1 MIDKIETTEEQQQP
15 FILDGWD
22 QGGVKTPFT
31 LESTQDSIY
40 EQDANISNQAYNNW
54 ETAKHSGQLMWEDT
68 TLGVMMRKSDIDNAR
83 KTHDFLGNEIFN
95 PLLSK
100 EEANLRYSKYG
111 VTFTDSIRQNEAD
124 IIAAKKIKENDLRER
139 LNNSE
144 GTFMSGASS
153 LLGGMVGAMLDPIN
167 IATAF
172 IPVTKIIP
180 GLKALEA
187 AGAWGRVA
195 VKGIDGVIMN
205 SLVEPLPLWMAGIDQ
220 RDYSMADSLFN
231 ITAGGLF
238 GAGIGGFTEG
248 VRALSAGEKFNSNLA
263 ASIDFANNRGLDNV
277 LDMQKKRP
285 AITSMA
291 YDDLISL
298 PQEKLSVAQVGNNYV
313 VRLNEDSP
321 LSKVV
326 GYGKD
331 AETARANLR
340 QQIGALLNDDSIY
353 KGYRLDD
360 GLDNMF
366 KAIKASNN
374 LDNVKWVDGWLEK
387 LQHKA
392 LKAGMSLEDYIAKQT
407 NNFTD
412 FTRLVS
418 QIDTVR
424 AKQLKYGELSSDLL
438 DELIEQDALE
448 ISAYAKIKDAM
459 AANQRQQVNFD
470 TYLGDLNERNY
481 NQKQQYDRF
490 TELSD
495 NTLNTRVELERLQKQ
510 LDVAEDLT
518 EREFLTQKI
527 NDLNE
532 SINTLEKDIADFLK
546 HNDIDMWKYDADN
559 AELLYNLRNELTTET
574 RTFDDV
580 KEALRTQVAD
590 ESGKSWDTADSIL
603 DDMTIDEIDPSD
615 PAKLNE
621 LQADIEIATS
631 DIKTALTSNRF
642 TKEEIMSLGIDADGN
657 SIEMRRADKRIED
670 MDKFSQAA
678 EDYAACRRTE
688 VI

>member
-1 MIDKIETTEEQQQP
+1 MSDIIETTDTQQES
-15 FILDGWD
+15 ILDNWSNT
-22 QGGVKTPFT
+22 GVKTPFT

-40 EQDANISNQAYNNW
+40 EQNAIISEQAYNNW
-54 ETAKHSGQLMWEDT
+54 ETAKHSSSLMWEDT
-68 TLGVMMRKSDIDNAR
+68 TLGVMNRDADLRRARRTEDFAGNA
-83 KTHDFLGNEIFN
+83 IFN
-95 PLLSK
+95 PLLTR
-100 EEANLRYSKYG
+100 EEANLKYSQYG
-111 VTFTDSIRQNEAD
+111 VTFTSSIRQNEAD
-124 IIAAKKIKENDLRER
+124 IIAAKKIKETALRER
-139 LNNSE
+139 LANTE

-153 LLGGMVGAMLDPIN
+153 LLGGMAGAMLDPIN

-172 IPVTKIIP
+172 IPVTKVIP
-180 GLKALEA
+180 ALRAFEA
-187 AGAWGRVA
+187 TGAWGRVA
-195 VKGIDGVIMN
+195 VKGIDGLVMN

-220 RDYSMADSLFN
+220 RDYTMADSLFN

-263 ASIDFANNRGLDNV
+263 ATIDFANNRGYDTI
-277 LDMQKKRP
+277 LDMQKKKP
-285 AITSMA
+285 AITSIA
-291 YDDLISL
+291 YDELVNLAS
-298 PQEKLSVAQVGNNYV
+298 EKLSVAQVGGNTV
-313 VRLNEDSP
+313 VRLNDDSP
-321 LSKVV
+321 LSKLV

-331 AETARANLR
+331 LESARTNLR

-366 KAIKASNN
+366 KAIKVSNN

-412 FTRLVS
+412 FTRLIS

-448 ISAYAKIKDAM
+448 ILAYAKIKDVM
-459 AANQRQQVNFD
+459 ATNQRQQVNFD

-490 TELSD
+490 TQLSD
-495 NTLNTRVELERLQKQ
+495 NTLNTKVELERLQKQ

-527 NDLNE
+527 NDLTT
-532 SINTLEKDIADFLK
+532 SINSLERDIADFLK

-559 AELLYNLRNELTTET
+559 AELLRNLHDELTTET
-574 RTFDDV
+574 RSFDDV
-580 KEALRTQVAD
+580 KEALQKQVND
-590 ESGKSWDTADSIL
+590 ESGKTWDTPDSIL
-603 DDMTIDEIDPSD
+603 DDMTIDEVAPGDE
-615 PAKLNE
+615 ARLAE
-621 LQADIEIATS
+621 LQEEIELTTQ

-642 TKEEIMSLGIDADGN
+642 TAEEIQALGLDAEGN

-670 MDKFSQAA
+670 MEKFSQAA

>member
-1 MIDKIETTEEQQQP
+1 MSDIIETTDTQQES
-15 FILDGWD
+15 ILDNWSNT
-22 QGGVKTPFT
+22 GVKTPFT

-40 EQDANISNQAYNNW
+40 EQNAIISEQAYNNW
-54 ETAKHSGQLMWEDT
+54 ETAKHSSSFMWEDT
-68 TLGVMMRKSDIDNAR
+68 TLGVMSRDADLRRARRTEDFAGNA
-83 KTHDFLGNEIFN
+83 IFN
-95 PLLSK
+95 PLLTR
-100 EEANLRYSKYG
+100 EEANLKYSQYG
-111 VTFTDSIRQNEAD
+111 VTFTSSIRQNEAD
-124 IIAAKKIKENDLRER
+124 IIAAKKIKETALRER
-139 LNNSE
+139 LANTE

-153 LLGGMVGAMLDPIN
+153 LLGGMAGAMLDPIN

-172 IPVTKIIP
+172 IPVTKVIP
-180 GLKALEA
+180 ALRAFEA
-187 AGAWGRVA
+187 TGAWGRVA
-195 VKGIDGVIMN
+195 VKGIDGLVMN

-220 RDYSMADSLFN
+220 RDYTMADSLFN

-263 ASIDFANNRGLDNV
+263 ATIDFANNRGYDTI
-277 LDMQKKRP
+277 LDMQKKKP
-285 AITSMA
+285 AITSIA
-291 YDDLISL
+291 YDELVNLAS
-298 PQEKLSVAQVGNNYV
+298 EKLSVAQVGGNTV
-313 VRLNEDSP
+313 VRLNDDSP
-321 LSKVV
+321 LSKLV

-331 AETARANLR
+331 LESARTNLR
-340 QQIGALLNDDSIY
+340 QQIGALLDDDSIY

-424 AKQLKYGELSSDLL
+424 VKQLKYGELSSDLL

-527 NDLNE
+527 NDLTA
-532 SINTLEKDIADFLK
+532 SINSLERDIADFLK

-559 AELLYNLRNELTTET
+559 VELLRNLHDDLTAET
-574 RTFDDV
+574 RSFDDV
-580 KEALRTQVAD
+580 KEALQKQVND
-590 ESGKSWDTADSIL
+590 ESGKTWDTPDSIL
-603 DDMTIDEIDPSD
+603 DDMTIDEVAPGDE
-615 PAKLNE
+615 ARLAE
-621 LQADIEIATS
+621 LQEEIELTTQ

-642 TKEEIMSLGIDADGN
+642 TAEEIQALGLDAEGN

-670 MDKFSQAA
+670 MEKFSQAA

>member
-1 MIDKIETTEEQQQP
+1 MSDIIETTDTQQES
-15 FILDGWD
+15 ILDNWSNT
-22 QGGVKTPFT
+22 GVKTPFT

-40 EQDANISNQAYNNW
+40 EQNAIISEQAYNNW
-54 ETAKHSGQLMWEDT
+54 ETAKHSGSLMWEDT
-68 TLGVMMRKSDIDNAR
+68 TLGVMNRDADLRRARRTEDFAGNA
-83 KTHDFLGNEIFN
+83 IFN
-95 PLLSK
+95 PLLTR
-100 EEANLRYSKYG
+100 EEANLKYSQYG
-111 VTFTDSIRQNEAD
+111 VTFTSSIRQNEAD
-124 IIAAKKIKENDLRER
+124 IIAAKKIKETALRER
-139 LNNSE
+139 LANTE

-153 LLGGMVGAMLDPIN
+153 LLGGMAGAMLDPIN

-172 IPVTKIIP
+172 IPVTKVIP
-180 GLKALEA
+180 ALRAFEA
-187 AGAWGRVA
+187 TGAWGRIA
-195 VKGIDGVIMN
+195 VKGIDGLVMN

-220 RDYSMADSLFN
+220 RDYTMADSLFN

-263 ASIDFANNRGLDNV
+263 ATIDFANNRGYDTILDI
-277 LDMQKKRP
+277 QKKKP
-285 AITSMA
+285 AITSIA
-291 YDDLISL
+291 YDELVNL
-298 PQEKLSVAQVGNNYV
+298 APEKLSVAQVGGNTV
-313 VRLNEDSP
+313 VRLNDDSS
-321 LSKVV
+321 LSKLV

-331 AETARANLR
+331 LESARTNLR

-374 LDNVKWVDGWLEK
+374 LDNVKWIDGWLEK

-407 NNFTD
+407 NSFTD

-424 AKQLKYGELSSDLL
+424 SKQLKYGELSSDLL

-459 AANQRQQVNFD
+459 ATNQRQQVNFD

-490 TELSD
+490 TQLSD
-495 NTLNTRVELERLQKQ
+495 NTLNTKVELERLQKQ

-527 NDLNE
+527 NDLTA
-532 SINTLEKDIADFLK
+532 SINNLERDIADFLK

-559 AELLYNLRNELTTET
+559 VELLRNLHDDLTAET
-574 RTFDDV
+574 RSFDDV
-580 KEALRTQVAD
+580 KEALQKQVND
-590 ESGKSWDTADSIL
+590 ESGKTWDTPDSIL
-603 DDMTIDEIDPSD
+603 DDMTIDEVAPGDE
-615 PAKLNE
+615 ARLAE
-621 LQADIEIATS
+621 LQEEIELTTQ

-642 TKEEIMSLGIDADGN
+642 TAEEIQALGLDAEGN

-670 MDKFSQAA
+670 MEKFSQAA

>member
-1 MIDKIETTEEQQQP
+1 MSDIIETTDTQQES
-15 FILDGWD
+15 ILNNWSNT
-22 QGGVKTPFT
+22 GVKTPFT

-40 EQDANISNQAYNNW
+40 EQNAIISEQAYNNW
-54 ETAKHSGQLMWEDT
+54 ETAKHSGSLMWEDT
-68 TLGVMMRKSDIDNAR
+68 TLGVMNRDADLRRARRTEDFAGNA
-83 KTHDFLGNEIFN
+83 IFN
-95 PLLSK
+95 PLLTR
-100 EEANLRYSKYG
+100 EEANLKYSQYG
-111 VTFTDSIRQNEAD
+111 VTFTSSIRQNEAD
-124 IIAAKKIKENDLRER
+124 IIAAKKIKETALRER
-139 LNNSE
+139 LANTE

-153 LLGGMVGAMLDPIN
+153 LLGGMAGAMLDPIN

-172 IPVTKIIP
+172 IPVTKVIP
-180 GLKALEA
+180 ALRAFEA
-187 AGAWGRVA
+187 TGAWGRVA
-195 VKGIDGVIMN
+195 VKGIDGLVMN

-220 RDYSMADSLFN
+220 RDYTMADSLFN

-263 ASIDFANNRGLDNV
+263 ATIDFANNRGYDTILDI
-277 LDMQKKRP
+277 QKKKP
-285 AITSMA
+285 AITSIA
-291 YDDLISL
+291 YDELVNL
-298 PQEKLSVAQVGNNYV
+298 APEKLSVAQVGGNTV
-313 VRLNEDSP
+313 VRLNDDSS
-321 LSKVV
+321 LSKLV

-331 AETARANLR
+331 LESARTNLR

-374 LDNVKWVDGWLEK
+374 LDNVKWIDGWLEK

-407 NNFTD
+407 NSFTD

-424 AKQLKYGELSSDLL
+424 SKQLKYGELSSDLL

-459 AANQRQQVNFD
+459 ATNQRQQVNFD

-490 TELSD
+490 TQLSD
-495 NTLNTRVELERLQKQ
+495 NTLNTKVELERLQKQ

-527 NDLNE
+527 NDLTA
-532 SINTLEKDIADFLK
+532 SINNLERDIADFLK

-559 AELLYNLRNELTTET
+559 VELLRNLHDDLTAET
-574 RTFDDV
+574 RSFDDV
-580 KEALRTQVAD
+580 KEALQKQVND
-590 ESGKSWDTADSIL
+590 ESGKTWDTPDSIL
-603 DDMTIDEIDPSD
+603 DDMTIDEVAPGDE
-615 PAKLNE
+615 ARLAE
-621 LQADIEIATS
+621 LQEEIELTTQ

-642 TKEEIMSLGIDADGN
+642 TAEEIQALGLDAEGN

-670 MDKFSQAA
+670 MEKFSQAA

>member
-1 MIDKIETTEEQQQP
+1 MSDIIEITDTQQES
-15 FILDGWD
+15 ILDNWSNT
-22 QGGVKTPFT
+22 GVKTPFT

-40 EQDANISNQAYNNW
+40 EQNAIISEQAYNNW
-54 ETAKHSGQLMWEDT
+54 ETAKHSGSLMWEDT
-68 TLGVMMRKSDIDNAR
+68 TLGVMSRDADLRRARRTEDFAGNA
-83 KTHDFLGNEIFN
+83 IFN
-95 PLLSK
+95 PLLTR
-100 EEANLRYSKYG
+100 EEANLKYSQYG
-111 VTFTDSIRQNEAD
+111 VTFTSSIRQNEAD
-124 IIAAKKIKENDLRER
+124 IIAAKKIKETALRER
-139 LNNSE
+139 LANTE

-153 LLGGMVGAMLDPIN
+153 LLGGMAGAMLDPIN

-172 IPVTKIIP
+172 IPVTKVIP
-180 GLKALEA
+180 ALRAFEA
-187 AGAWGRVA
+187 TGAWGRVA
-195 VKGIDGVIMN
+195 VKGIDGLVMN

-220 RDYSMADSLFN
+220 RDYTMADSLFN

-263 ASIDFANNRGLDNV
+263 ATIDFANNRGYDTI
-277 LDMQKKRP
+277 LDMQKKKP
-285 AITSMA
+285 AITSIA
-291 YDDLISL
+291 YDELVNLAS
-298 PQEKLSVAQVGNNYV
+298 EKLSVAQVGGNTV
-313 VRLNEDSP
+313 VRLNDDSA
-321 LSKVV
+321 LSKLV

-331 AETARANLR
+331 LESARTNLR

-374 LDNVKWVDGWLEK
+374 LDNVKWIDGWLEK

-407 NNFTD
+407 NSFTD

-424 AKQLKYGELSSDLL
+424 SKQLKYGELSSDLL

-459 AANQRQQVNFD
+459 ATNQRQQVNFD

-490 TELSD
+490 TQLSD
-495 NTLNTRVELERLQKQ
+495 NTLNTKVELERLQKQ

-527 NDLNE
+527 NDLTA
-532 SINTLEKDIADFLK
+532 SINSLERDIADFLK

-559 AELLYNLRNELTTET
+559 VELLRNLHDDLTAET
-574 RTFDDV
+574 RSFDDV
-580 KEALRTQVAD
+580 KEALQKQVND
-590 ESGKSWDTADSIL
+590 ESGKTWDTPDSIL
-603 DDMTIDEIDPSD
+603 DDMTIDEVAPGDE
-615 PAKLNE
+615 ARLAE
-621 LQADIEIATS
+621 LQEEIELTTQ

-642 TKEEIMSLGIDADGN
+642 TAEEIQALGLDAEGN

-670 MDKFSQAA
+670 MEKFSQAA

>member
-1 MIDKIETTEEQQQP
+1 MSDIIETTDTQQES
-15 FILDGWD
+15 ILDNWSNT
-22 QGGVKTPFT
+22 GVKTPFT

-40 EQDANISNQAYNNW
+40 EQNAIISEQAYNNW
-54 ETAKHSGQLMWEDT
+54 ETAKHSSSLMWEDT
-68 TLGVMMRKSDIDNAR
+68 TLGVMNRDADLRRARRTEDFAGNA
-83 KTHDFLGNEIFN
+83 IFN
-95 PLLSK
+95 PLLTR
-100 EEANLRYSKYG
+100 EEANLKYSQYG
-111 VTFTDSIRQNEAD
+111 VTFTSSIRQNEAD
-124 IIAAKKIKENDLRER
+124 IIAAKKIKETALRER
-139 LNNSE
+139 LANTE

-153 LLGGMVGAMLDPIN
+153 LLGGMAGAMLDPIN

-172 IPVTKIIP
+172 IPVTKVIP
-180 GLKALEA
+180 ALRAFEA
-187 AGAWGRVA
+187 TGAWGRVA
-195 VKGIDGVIMN
+195 VKGIDGLVMN

-220 RDYSMADSLFN
+220 RDYTMADSLFN

-263 ASIDFANNRGLDNV
+263 ATIDFANNHGYDTI
-277 LDMQKKRP
+277 LDMQKKKP
-285 AITSMA
+285 AITSIA
-291 YDDLISL
+291 YDELVNLAS
-298 PQEKLSVAQVGNNYV
+298 EKLSVAQVGGNTV
-313 VRLNEDSP
+313 VRLNDDSS
-321 LSKVV
+321 LSKLV

-331 AETARANLR
+331 LESARTNLR

-374 LDNVKWVDGWLEK
+374 LDNVKWIDGWLEK

-407 NNFTD
+407 NSFTD

-424 AKQLKYGELSSDLL
+424 SKQLKYGELSSDLL

-459 AANQRQQVNFD
+459 ATNQRQQINFD

-490 TELSD
+490 TQLSD
-495 NTLNTRVELERLQKQ
+495 NTLNTKVELERLQKQ

-527 NDLNE
+527 NDLTA
-532 SINTLEKDIADFLK
+532 SINSLERDIADFLK

-559 AELLYNLRNELTTET
+559 VELLRNLHDDLTAET
-574 RTFDDV
+574 RSFDDV
-580 KEALRTQVAD
+580 KEALQKQVND
-590 ESGKSWDTADSIL
+590 ESGKTWDTPDSIL
-603 DDMTIDEIDPSD
+603 DDMTIDEVAPGDE
-615 PAKLNE
+615 ARLAE
-621 LQADIEIATS
+621 LQEEIELTTQ

-642 TKEEIMSLGIDADGN
+642 TAEEIQALGLDAEGN

-670 MDKFSQAA
+670 MEKFSQAA

>member
-1 MIDKIETTEEQQQP
+1 MSDIIETTDTQQES
-15 FILDGWD
+15 ILDNWSNT
-22 QGGVKTPFT
+22 GVKTPFT

-40 EQDANISNQAYNNW
+40 EQNAIISEQAYNNW
-54 ETAKHSGQLMWEDT
+54 ETAKHSGSLMWEDT
-68 TLGVMMRKSDIDNAR
+68 TLGVMNRDADLRRARRTEDFAGNA
-83 KTHDFLGNEIFN
+83 IFN
-95 PLLSK
+95 PLLTR
-100 EEANLRYSKYG
+100 EEANLKYSQYG
-111 VTFTDSIRQNEAD
+111 VTFTSSIRQNEAD
-124 IIAAKKIKENDLRER
+124 IIAAKKIKETALRER
-139 LNNSE
+139 LANTE

-153 LLGGMVGAMLDPIN
+153 LLGGMAGAMLDPIN

-172 IPVTKIIP
+172 IPVTKVIP
-180 GLKALEA
+180 ALRAFEA
-187 AGAWGRVA
+187 TGAWGRVA
-195 VKGIDGVIMN
+195 VKGIDGLVMN

-220 RDYSMADSLFN
+220 RDYTMADSLFN

-263 ASIDFANNRGLDNV
+263 ATIDFANNRGYDTI
-277 LDMQKKRP
+277 LDMQKKKP
-285 AITSMA
+285 AITSIA
-291 YDDLISL
+291 YDELVNL
-298 PQEKLSVAQVGNNYV
+298 APEKLSVAQVGGNTV
-313 VRLNEDSP
+313 VRLNDDSS
-321 LSKVV
+321 LSKLV

-331 AETARANLR
+331 LESARTNLR

-374 LDNVKWVDGWLEK
+374 LDNVKWIDGWLEK

-407 NNFTD
+407 NSFTD

-424 AKQLKYGELSSDLL
+424 SKQLKYGELSSDLL

-459 AANQRQQVNFD
+459 ATNQRQQVNFD

-490 TELSD
+490 TQLSD
-495 NTLNTRVELERLQKQ
+495 NTLNTKVELERLQKQ

-527 NDLNE
+527 NDLTA
-532 SINTLEKDIADFLK
+532 SINSLERDIADFLK

-559 AELLYNLRNELTTET
+559 VELLRNLHDDLTAET
-574 RTFDDV
+574 RSFDDV
-580 KEALRTQVAD
+580 KEALQKQVND
-590 ESGKSWDTADSIL
+590 ESGKTWDTPDSIL
-603 DDMTIDEIDPSD
+603 DDMTIDEVAPGDE
-615 PAKLNE
+615 ARLAE
-621 LQADIEIATS
+621 LQEEIELTTQ

-642 TKEEIMSLGIDADGN
+642 TAEEIQALGLDAEGN

-670 MDKFSQAA
+670 MEKFSQAA

>member
-1 MIDKIETTEEQQQP
+1 MSDIIETTDTQQES
-15 FILDGWD
+15 ILDNWSNT
-22 QGGVKTPFT
+22 GVKTPFT

-40 EQDANISNQAYNNW
+40 EQNAIISEQAYNNW
-54 ETAKHSGQLMWEDT
+54 ETAKHSSSLMWEDT
-68 TLGVMMRKSDIDNAR
+68 TLGVMNRDADLRRARRTEDFAGNA
-83 KTHDFLGNEIFN
+83 IFN
-95 PLLSK
+95 PLLTR
-100 EEANLRYSKYG
+100 EEANLKYSQYG
-111 VTFTDSIRQNEAD
+111 VTFTSSIRQNEAD
-124 IIAAKKIKENDLRER
+124 IIAAKKIKETALRER
-139 LNNSE
+139 LANTE

-153 LLGGMVGAMLDPIN
+153 LLGGMAGAMLDPIN

-172 IPVTKIIP
+172 IPVTKVIP
-180 GLKALEA
+180 ALRAFEA
-187 AGAWGRVA
+187 TGAWGRVA
-195 VKGIDGVIMN
+195 VKGIDGLVMN

-220 RDYSMADSLFN
+220 RDYTMADSLFN

-263 ASIDFANNRGLDNV
+263 ATIDFANNRGYDTI
-277 LDMQKKRP
+277 LDMQKKKP
-285 AITSMA
+285 AITSIA
-291 YDDLISL
+291 YDELVNLAS
-298 PQEKLSVAQVGNNYV
+298 EKLSVAQVGGNTV
-313 VRLNEDSP
+313 VRLNDDSP
-321 LSKVV
+321 LSKLV

-331 AETARANLR
+331 LESARTNLR

-366 KAIKASNN
+366 KAIKVSNN

-412 FTRLVS
+412 FTRLIS

-448 ISAYAKIKDAM
+448 ILAYAKIKDVM
-459 AANQRQQVNFD
+459 ATNQRQQVNFD

-490 TELSD
+490 TQLSD
-495 NTLNTRVELERLQKQ
+495 NTLNTKVELERLQKQ

-527 NDLNE
+527 NDLTT
-532 SINTLEKDIADFLK
+532 SINSLERDIADFLK

-559 AELLYNLRNELTTET
+559 AELLRNLHYELTTET
-574 RTFDDV
+574 RSFDDV
-580 KEALRTQVAD
+580 KEALQKQVND
-590 ESGKSWDTADSIL
+590 ESGKTWDTPDSIL
-603 DDMTIDEIDPSD
+603 DDMTIDEVAPGDE
-615 PAKLNE
+615 ARLAE
-621 LQADIEIATS
+621 LQEEIELTTQ

-642 TKEEIMSLGIDADGN
+642 TAEEIQALGLDAEGN

-670 MDKFSQAA
+670 MEKFSQAA

>member
-1 MIDKIETTEEQQQP
+1 MSDIIETTDTQQES
-15 FILDGWD
+15 ILNNWSNT
-22 QGGVKTPFT
+22 GVKTPFT

-40 EQDANISNQAYNNW
+40 EQNAIISEQAYNNW
-54 ETAKHSGQLMWEDT
+54 ETAKHSGSLMWEDT
-68 TLGVMMRKSDIDNAR
+68 TLGVMNRDADLRRARRTEDFAGNA
-83 KTHDFLGNEIFN
+83 IFN
-95 PLLSK
+95 PLLTR
-100 EEANLRYSKYG
+100 EEANLKYSQYG
-111 VTFTDSIRQNEAD
+111 VTFTSSIRQNEAD
-124 IIAAKKIKENDLRER
+124 IIAAKKIKETALRER
-139 LNNSE
+139 LANTE

-153 LLGGMVGAMLDPIN
+153 LLGGMAGAMLDPIN

-172 IPVTKIIP
+172 IPVTKVIP
-180 GLKALEA
+180 ALRAFEA
-187 AGAWGRVA
+187 TGAWGRVA
-195 VKGIDGVIMN
+195 VKGIDGLVMN

-220 RDYSMADSLFN
+220 RDYTMADSLFN

-263 ASIDFANNRGLDNV
+263 ATIDFANNRGYDTI
-277 LDMQKKRP
+277 LDMQKKKP
-285 AITSMA
+285 AITSIA
-291 YDDLISL
+291 YDELVNL
-298 PQEKLSVAQVGNNYV
+298 APEKLSVAQVGGNTV
-313 VRLNEDSP
+313 VRLNDDSS
-321 LSKVV
+321 LSKLV

-331 AETARANLR
+331 LESARTNLR

-374 LDNVKWVDGWLEK
+374 LDNVKWIDGWLEK

-407 NNFTD
+407 NSFTD

-424 AKQLKYGELSSDLL
+424 SKQLKYGELSSDLL

-459 AANQRQQVNFD
+459 ATNQRQQVNFD

-490 TELSD
+490 TQLSD
-495 NTLNTRVELERLQKQ
+495 NTLNTKVELERLQKQ

-527 NDLNE
+527 NDLTA
-532 SINTLEKDIADFLK
+532 SINSLERDIADFLK

-559 AELLYNLRNELTTET
+559 VELLRNLHDDLTAET
-574 RTFDDV
+574 RSFDDV
-580 KEALRTQVAD
+580 KEALQKQVND
-590 ESGKSWDTADSIL
+590 ESGKTWDTPDSIL
-603 DDMTIDEIDPSD
+603 DDMTIDEVAPGDE
-615 PAKLNE
+615 ARLAE
-621 LQADIEIATS
+621 LQEEIELTTQ

-642 TKEEIMSLGIDADGN
+642 TAEEIQALGLDAEGN

-670 MDKFSQAA
+670 MEKFSQAA

>member
-1 MIDKIETTEEQQQP
+1 MSDIIETTDTQQES
-15 FILDGWD
+15 ILDNWSNT
-22 QGGVKTPFT
+22 GVKTPFT

-40 EQDANISNQAYNNW
+40 EQNAIISEQAYNNW
-54 ETAKHSGQLMWEDT
+54 ETAKHSGSLMWEDT
-68 TLGVMMRKSDIDNAR
+68 TLGVMNRDADLRRARRTEDFAGNA
-83 KTHDFLGNEIFN
+83 IFN
-95 PLLSK
+95 PLLSR
-100 EEANLRYSKYG
+100 EEANLKYSQYG
-111 VTFTDSIRQNEAD
+111 VTFTSSIRQNEAD
-124 IIAAKKIKENDLRER
+124 IIAAKKIKETALRER
-139 LNNSE
+139 LANTE

-153 LLGGMVGAMLDPIN
+153 LLGGMAGAMLDPIN

-172 IPVTKIIP
+172 IPVTKVIP
-180 GLKALEA
+180 ALRAFEA
-187 AGAWGRVA
+187 TGAWGRVA
-195 VKGIDGVIMN
+195 VKGIDGLVMN

-220 RDYSMADSLFN
+220 RDYTMADSLFN

-263 ASIDFANNRGLDNV
+263 ATIDFANNRGYDTI
-277 LDMQKKRP
+277 LDMQKKKP
-285 AITSMA
+285 AITSIA
-291 YDDLISL
+291 YDELVNL
-298 PQEKLSVAQVGNNYV
+298 APEKLSVAQVGGNTV
-313 VRLNEDSP
+313 VRLNDDSS
-321 LSKVV
+321 LSKLV

-331 AETARANLR
+331 LESARTNLR

-374 LDNVKWVDGWLEK
+374 LDNVKWIDGWLEK

-407 NNFTD
+407 NSFTD

-424 AKQLKYGELSSDLL
+424 SKQLKYGELSSDLL

-459 AANQRQQVNFD
+459 ATNQRQQVNFD

-490 TELSD
+490 TQLSD
-495 NTLNTRVELERLQKQ
+495 NTLNTKVELERLQKQ
-510 LDVAEDLT
+510 LDVAEDIA

-527 NDLNE
+527 NDLTA
-532 SINTLEKDIADFLK
+532 SINSLERDIADFLK

-559 AELLYNLRNELTTET
+559 VELLRNLHDDLTAET
-574 RTFDDV
+574 RSFDDV
-580 KEALRTQVAD
+580 KEALQKQVND
-590 ESGKSWDTADSIL
+590 ESGKTWDTPDSIL
-603 DDMTIDEIDPSD
+603 DDMTIDEVAPGDE
-615 PAKLNE
+615 ARLAE
-621 LQADIEIATS
+621 LQEEIELTTQ

-642 TKEEIMSLGIDADGN
+642 TAEEIQALGLDAEGN

-670 MDKFSQAA
+670 MEKFSQAA